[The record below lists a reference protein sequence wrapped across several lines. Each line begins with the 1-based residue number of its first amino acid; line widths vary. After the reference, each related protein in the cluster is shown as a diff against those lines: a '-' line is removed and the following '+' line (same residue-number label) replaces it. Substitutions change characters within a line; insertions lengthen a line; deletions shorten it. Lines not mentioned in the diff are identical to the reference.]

1 MTLRIGILSRGPRL
15 YSTRRLVEEANALGC
30 SVDVL
35 DPTKLSVSVGN
46 DGRRILHEGWNVE
59 VDAVVPRIGYS
70 ITDHGVTIVRQFELM
85 GTYVANTSDGIKNSR
100 DKLHAAQIL
109 SSNHIPV
116 PTAVLVRD
124 WRDVDRAI
132 RQVGGVPCIIKQLE
146 GTQGGGVFL
155 AHTEREASEIAW
167 KVLANNPEGV
177 LVQEYIRESHGRD
190 VRVLVVGGKVVAAMR
205 RRAHG
210 REFRSNFHLGGTV
223 ESIELPDDYAR
234 IACKAARLLGLDIA
248 GVDLLESARGPL
260 LLEVNSSPGLE
271 GIEKASGVNVASHIM
286 SHVVEAHAFTPIDLN
301 QLLSNKEGHGT
312 LSLKVRRYPELV
324 GRRLG
329 DLMTFDDDGS
339 IAAIGRAGAHI
350 WNPSEDLVL
359 READELIFYGAI
371 DILHQ
376 RIRPLIKQTIDARF
390 TAPEKQQPWELE
402 DFAENEAAWAAQ
414 TPEFHWRYRRR

>member
-223 ESIELPDDYAR
+223 ESIDLPDDYAR

-248 GVDLLESARGPL
+248 GVDLLESSRGPL

-286 SHVVEAHAFTPIDLN
+286 SHVVEAHAFTPVDLN

>member
-1 MTLRIGILSRGPRL
+1 MTLRVAVLSRGPRL

-30 SVDVL
+30 SVDIL
-35 DPTKLSVSVGN
+35 DPMKLSVTVGN

-70 ITDHGVTIVRQFELM
+70 ITEHGVAIVRQFERM
-85 GTYVANTSDGIKNSR
+85 GTFVANSSDGIHNSR
-100 DKLHAAQIL
+100 DKLHAAQVL
-109 SSNHIPV
+109 SANHIPV
-116 PTAVLVRD
+116 PTTALVRD
-124 WRDVDRAI
+124 WRDVERAI
-132 RQVGGVPCIIKQLE
+132 RQVGGVPCVIKAPE
-146 GTQGGGVFL
+146 GTQGTGVYL

-167 KVLANNPEGV
+167 KVLEDTDRV
-177 LVQEYIRESHGRD
+177 LVQEYIQESHGRD

-210 REFRSNFHLGGTV
+210 REFRSNFHLGGSV
-223 ESIELPDDYAR
+223 EGIELPEDYAR
-234 IACKAARLLGLDIA
+234 IACKAARLLGLDVA

-271 GIEKASGVNVASHIM
+271 GIEKATGINVAGHIM
-286 SHVVEAHAFTPIDLN
+286 AHVVETHAFTPIDLN
-301 QLLSNKEGHGT
+301 QLLSNKEGYGT

-329 DLMTFDDDGS
+329 DLMTNDDDGT

-350 WNPSEDLVL
+350 WNPSVDLVL
-359 READELIFYGAI
+359 READELIFYGAL
-371 DILHQ
+371 DVLHQ

-390 TAPEKQQPWELE
+390 TAPEQPQPWEVE
-402 DFAENEAAWAAQ
+402 VVSENDAAWAAKV
-414 TPEFHWRYRRR
+414 PEFHWRYRRR

>member
-1 MTLRIGILSRGPRL
+1 MTLRVAVLSRGPRL

-30 SVDVL
+30 SVDIL
-35 DPTKLSVSVGN
+35 DPMKLSVTVGN

-70 ITDHGVTIVRQFELM
+70 ITEHGVAIVRQFERM
-85 GTYVANTSDGIKNSR
+85 GTFVANSSDGIHNSR
-100 DKLHAAQIL
+100 DKLHAAQVL
-109 SSNHIPV
+109 SANHIPV
-116 PTAVLVRD
+116 PTTALVRD
-124 WRDVDRAI
+124 WRDVERAI
-132 RQVGGVPCIIKQLE
+132 RQVGGVPCVIKAPE
-146 GTQGGGVFL
+146 GTQGTGVYL

-167 KVLANNPEGV
+167 KVLEDTDRV
-177 LVQEYIRESHGRD
+177 LVQEYIQESHGRD

-210 REFRSNFHLGGTV
+210 REFRSNFHLGGSV
-223 ESIELPDDYAR
+223 ERIELPEDYAR
-234 IACKAARLLGLDIA
+234 IACKAARLLGLDVA

-271 GIEKASGVNVASHIM
+271 GIEKATGINVAGHIM
-286 SHVVEAHAFTPIDLN
+286 THVVETHAFTPIDLN
-301 QLLSNKEGHGT
+301 QLLSNKEGYGT

-329 DLMTFDDDGS
+329 DLMTNDDDGT

-350 WNPSEDLVL
+350 WNPSPDIVL
-359 READELIFYGAI
+359 READELIFYGAL
-371 DILHQ
+371 DVLHQ

-390 TAPEKQQPWELE
+390 TAPEQPQPWEVE
-402 DFAENEAAWAAQ
+402 VVSENDAAWAAKV
-414 TPEFHWRYRRR
+414 PEFHWRYRRR

>member
-248 GVDLLESARGPL
+248 GVDLLESSRGPL

-286 SHVVEAHAFTPIDLN
+286 SHVVEAHAFTPVDLN

-376 RIRPLIKQTIDARF
+376 RIRPLIQQTIDARF

>member
-1 MTLRIGILSRGPRL
+1 MTLRVAVLSRGPRL

-30 SVDVL
+30 SVDIL
-35 DPTKLSVSVGN
+35 DPMKLSVTVGN

-70 ITDHGVTIVRQFELM
+70 ITEHGVAIVRQFERM
-85 GTYVANTSDGIKNSR
+85 GTFVANSSDGIHNSR
-100 DKLHAAQIL
+100 DKLHAAQVL
-109 SSNHIPV
+109 SANHIPV
-116 PTAVLVRD
+116 PTTALVRD
-124 WRDVDRAI
+124 WRDVERAI
-132 RQVGGVPCIIKQLE
+132 RQVGGVPCVIKAPE
-146 GTQGGGVFL
+146 GTQGTGVYL

-167 KVLANNPEGV
+167 KVLEDTDRV
-177 LVQEYIRESHGRD
+177 LVQEYIQESHGRD

-210 REFRSNFHLGGTV
+210 REFRSNFHLGGSV
-223 ESIELPDDYAR
+223 ERIELPDDYAR
-234 IACKAARLLGLDIA
+234 IACKAARLLGLDVA

-271 GIEKASGVNVASHIM
+271 GIEKATGINVAGHIM
-286 SHVVEAHAFTPIDLN
+286 THVVETHAFTPIDLN
-301 QLLSNKEGHGT
+301 QLLSNKEGYGT

-329 DLMTFDDDGS
+329 DLMTNDDDGT

-350 WNPSEDLVL
+350 WNPSSDIAL
-359 READELIFYGAI
+359 READELIFYGAL
-371 DILHQ
+371 DVLHQ

-390 TAPEKQQPWELE
+390 TAPEQPQPWEVE
-402 DFAENEAAWAAQ
+402 VVSENDAAWAAKV
-414 TPEFHWRYRRR
+414 PEFHWRYRRR

>member
-190 VRVLVVGGKVVAAMR
+190 VRVLVVGGKVVTAMR

-248 GVDLLESARGPL
+248 GVDLLESSRGPL

-286 SHVVEAHAFTPIDLN
+286 SHVVEAHAFTPVDLN

>member
-286 SHVVEAHAFTPIDLN
+286 SHVVEAHAFTPVDLN

>member
-1 MTLRIGILSRGPRL
+1 MTLRVAILSRGPRL

-100 DKLHAAQIL
+100 DKLHATQVL
-109 SSNHIPV
+109 SANHIPV
-116 PTAVLVRD
+116 PTTALVRD
-124 WRDVDRAI
+124 WRDVERAI
-132 RQVGGVPCIIKQLE
+132 RQVGGVPCVIKAPE
-146 GTQGGGVFL
+146 GTQGTGVYL
-155 AHTEREASEIAW
+155 AHTEREASELAW
-167 KVLANNPEGV
+167 KVLEDADRV
-177 LVQEYIRESHGRD
+177 LVQEYIQESHGRD
-190 VRVLVVGGKVVAAMR
+190 VRVLVVGGKVVASMR

-210 REFRSNFHLGGTV
+210 REFRSNYHLGGSV
-223 ESIELPDDYAR
+223 ESINLPDDYAR
-234 IACKAARLLGLDIA
+234 IACKAARLLGLDVA
-248 GVDLLESARGPL
+248 GVDLLESSRGPL

-271 GIEKASGVNVASHIM
+271 GIEKASGINVAGHIM
-286 SHVVEAHAFTPIDLN
+286 AHVVETHAFTPIDLN

-329 DLMTFDDDGS
+329 DLMTFDEDGTV
-339 IAAIGRAGAHI
+339 AAIGRAGAHI
-350 WNPSEDLVL
+350 WNPSGDLVL
-359 READELIFYGAI
+359 READELIFYGEI
-371 DILHQ
+371 EVLHQ
-376 RIRPLIKQTIDARF
+376 RIRPLIQQTIDARF
-390 TAPEKQQPWELE
+390 TAPEKQQPWNVESNI
-402 DFAENEAAWAAQ
+402 ENEAAWAARV
-414 TPEFHWRYRRR
+414 PEHHWRYRRR